1 MLDAETP
8 ARCISVSFSIRY
20 AHIVVDSRCEVLHH
34 SLDLLW
40 GTKSCP
46 RVMALAS
53 LSADAFKAEHVAY
66 LDEALLVAL
75 LVDAILEVQV

>member
-1 MLDAETP
+1 
-8 ARCISVSFSIRY
+8 
-20 AHIVVDSRCEVLHH
+20 
-34 SLDLLW
+34 
-40 GTKSCP
+40 
-46 RVMALAS
+46 MALAS